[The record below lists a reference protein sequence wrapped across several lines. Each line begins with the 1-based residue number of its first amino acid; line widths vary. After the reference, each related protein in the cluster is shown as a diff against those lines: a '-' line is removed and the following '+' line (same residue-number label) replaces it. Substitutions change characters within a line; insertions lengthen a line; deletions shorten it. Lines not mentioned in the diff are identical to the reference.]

1 MSDHKS
7 LFNTGAG
14 QNSVGLD
21 ADHLHAALDV
31 KFAAQF
37 GTRIGELTSERIDN
51 VDVLLGNQFRF
62 TCFITQSNVKLFH
75 LSVSFYG

>member
-1 MSDHKS
+1 MGNHKS
-7 LFNTGAG
+7 LFDTGTG

-21 ADHLHAALDV
+21 ADHLHAALDIELT
-31 KFAAQF
+31 AEF
-37 GTRIGELTSERIDN
+37 GARIGELTSERIDN
-51 VDVLLGNQFRF
+51 IDVLLGNQFRF